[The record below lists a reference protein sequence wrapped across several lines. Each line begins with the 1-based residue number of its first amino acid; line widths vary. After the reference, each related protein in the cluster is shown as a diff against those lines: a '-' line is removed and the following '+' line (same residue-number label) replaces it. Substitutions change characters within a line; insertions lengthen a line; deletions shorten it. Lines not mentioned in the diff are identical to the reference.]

1 MKLLLTCLLFTPFLF
16 AQKGNKKRDSI
27 KSDFDSLLIGE
38 WTLDRVDFFD
48 DSYFYSDPKGFNSQ
62 LQNSKKI
69 KITADSI
76 FIQSDSTVRFYYPIH
91 HYSYHVEY
99 DKLLNT
105 SYLKLFTGKPK
116 RLIQRQMYEI
126 RSSTQDQ
133 LVISSYYYLHEGLES
148 ASFSIAYT
156 YRKAGVTAI
165 LDALKGKWVLDA
177 AVPSTFLSDQDSTE
191 HVFVRMNQAEGNP
204 AEDYSME
211 LTFLEDGHKHVLQ
224 VEQHDRYSGAYGILN
239 FHIDPA
245 NNRICFVMKNGT
257 VVYTYQITSD
267 QQLFLRKV
275 S

>member
-1 MKLLLTCLLFTPFLF
+1 MKLLLSFLLFTPFLF
-16 AQKGNKKRDSI
+16 AQKGSKKDDTI
-27 KSDFDSLLIGE
+27 KFHMDSLLIGE
-38 WTLDRVDFFD
+38 WTLDRVEFFD

-62 LQNSKKI
+62 LQHPKKI

-76 FIQSDSTVRFYYPIH
+76 LIQSDSTQRFYYPIH

-116 RLIQRQMYEI
+116 RLIQREMYEI

-133 LVISSYYYLHEGLES
+133 LVISSYHYLHEGLES
-148 ASFSIAYT
+148 ASFSIVYT
-156 YRKAGVTAI
+156 YRKAGVAAV
-165 LDALKGKWVLDA
+165 LDALEGKWVLDA

-191 HVFVRMNQAEGNP
+191 HVLVRMNPGEANP

-211 LTFLEDGHKHVLQ
+211 LTFLEDRYKHVLQ
-224 VEQHDRYSGAYGILN
+224 VEQHGWYSGAYGILN

-245 NNRICFVMKNGT
+245 NNRIYFVMKNGT
-257 VVYTYQITSD
+257 VAYSYQMTADEKLI
-267 QQLFLRKV
+267 LRRL
-275 S
+275 